1 MRFDG
6 IQTSGQKFDYS
17 AGVIKRKEEEDD
29 PIRKSTNALSHL
41 ASQIGNLLAQGIMNP
56 IGSDPNNGT
65 STSFR
70 S

>member
-41 ASQIGNLLAQGIMNP
+41 ASQIGNFLAQGITNP
-56 IGSDPNNGT
+56 TAADTTNGS
-65 STSFR
+65 SSAYQQ
-70 S
+70 